1 MASDE
6 RHSICLEDKILSPLY
21 SFTVAKGQ
29 LCDGCQAAEIAP
41 DIKKWYRSNGLYE
54 AEVGIWLF
62 SFSLDGLGNC

>member
-29 LCDGCQAAEIAP
+29 LCDGCQAADIAP
-41 DIKKWYRSNGLYE
+41 DIKKWYRSNVCMRLKLVSGYS
-54 AEVGIWLF
+54 ASV
-62 SFSLDGLGNC
+62 